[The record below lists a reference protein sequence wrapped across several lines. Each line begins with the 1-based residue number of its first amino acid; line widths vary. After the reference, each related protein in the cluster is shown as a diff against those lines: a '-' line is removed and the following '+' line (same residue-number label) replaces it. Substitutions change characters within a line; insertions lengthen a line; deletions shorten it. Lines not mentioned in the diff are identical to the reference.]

1 MHRPP
6 EGINNHEREWLRH
19 DFISITG
26 KLKAMLGSLDY
37 YNPTKLYFGDD
48 AQKNLSEE
56 LKNYG
61 TKVLLTYG
69 GGSIKTNSIYD
80 EAAAALRAAD

>member
-1 MHRPP
+1 
-6 EGINNHEREWLRH
+6 
-19 DFISITG
+19 
-26 KLKAMLGSLDY
+26 MLGNFNYS
-37 YNPTKLYFGDD
+37 NPTKLYFGDD

-69 GGSIKTNSIYD
+69 GGSIKANGIYD
-80 EAAAALRAAD
+80 EVIAALRAAGKEV